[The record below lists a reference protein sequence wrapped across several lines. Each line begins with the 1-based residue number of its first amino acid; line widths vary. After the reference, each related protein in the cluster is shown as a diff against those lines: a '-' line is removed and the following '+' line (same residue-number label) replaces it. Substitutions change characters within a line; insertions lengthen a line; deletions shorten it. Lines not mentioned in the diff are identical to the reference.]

1 MADISFTSR
10 ALVLLLMAV
19 AAVTIV
25 AFTPRPPKV
34 IRAERVELVTPA
46 GLRQAQLSTD
56 SLGLTVT
63 LFDRGGREAASFRLN
78 QEPRFTVLDGSRR
91 EVVGLGAP
99 KPQHLTN

>member
-1 MADISFTSR
+1 MAETSFTSR
-10 ALVLLLMAV
+10 VLILLSMAT
-19 AAVTIV
+19 AAATVV
-25 AFTPRPPKV
+25 AFTPAPPKV
-34 IRAERVELVTPA
+34 LRAERIELVTSK
-46 GLRQAQLSTD
+46 GLRQAQLSSD

-63 LFDRGGREAASFRLN
+63 LFDRDGREAASFRLN